1 MHVCLHFAVLPTLRY
16 TLSSGDHSL
25 VLYGFF
31 SSFLKKIP
39 SSNSTGFTCLTLS
52 LLVHTE
58 FSFFYYRY
66 CHNLQTCV
74 HTYFHS
80 FVGVQEGQIP
90 RRGATVSKGKTDLS
104 RPFQMPLPR
113 APSKSSVFPM
123 PHRQRSQKTPGFLSS
138 LLAEKW
144 YFCIGFFFFSSFL
157 FCTRL
162 NFFQKKLL
170 LHLFFSIT

>member
-1 MHVCLHFAVLPTLRY
+1 MSPPLLSRKWGAMHVCLHFAVLPTLRY

-80 FVGVQEGQIP
+80 FVRVQEGQIP
-90 RRGATVSKGKTDLS
+90 RRGATVSKGES
-104 RPFQMPLPR
+104 RFISPFPN
-113 APSKSSVFPM
+113 APPDSPAAF
-123 PHRQRSQKTPGFLSS
+123 
-138 LLAEKW
+138 
-144 YFCIGFFFFSSFL
+144 
-157 FCTRL
+157 
-162 NFFQKKLL
+162 
-170 LHLFFSIT
+170 